1 MSHSDLVDV
10 LLKMHVTVLLASLAA
25 FYAYSDR
32 TDGFAASLK
41 GTTEV
46 LTELRRRIAKALGDK
61 LTPIFESPGSVPS
74 PVLGPDGGTYV
85 ERAVNPVGSEI
96 YRETIRDFVE
106 ERADWICDYH
116 SLLSARDR
124 WCFWAGAFRNLLLGL
139 FSWQLITCGLLFADK
154 VSALELPVWLMCAI
168 STATG
173 LAVASSIVTVVFR
186 LLHYRTIV
194 NLRLKYAEL

>member
-1 MSHSDLVDV
+1 MSHSNFIDV
-10 LLKMHVTVLLASLAA
+10 LLKIHVPVLLASLAA

-46 LTELRRRIAKALGDK
+46 LTELRRRIAKALRDK
-61 LTPIFESPGSVPS
+61 LTPIFERSGPVPS
-74 PVLGPDGGTYV
+74 LLGPSGDIYV
-85 ERAVNPVGSEI
+85 ERAVNPVVSEI
-96 YRETIRDFVE
+96 YREAIRDFLE
-106 ERADWICDYH
+106 ERADWVCDYH
-116 SLLSARDR
+116 GLLTARDR

-154 VSALELPVWLMCAI
+154 VTELGLPVWLTCVI
-168 STATG
+168 STGTG

-186 LLHYRTIV
+186 LVHYRTIV
-194 NLRLKYAEL
+194 ILRLKYDEL